1 MYKVSRL
8 LHLVRQNGLQHTVFI
23 ENTYPSKKKND
34 KEAFDNTG
42 FFCFLFLI
50 AYFMSLWQLLHLFYK
65 VFPPCVL
72 RKAQVLTKHRIR
84 TFSMGYWTLSVILK
98 HHWVTEFFFKDYIS
112 R

>member
-42 FFCFLFLI
+42 FLF
-50 AYFMSLWQLLHLFYK
+50 F
-65 VFPPCVL
+65 
-72 RKAQVLTKHRIR
+72 
-84 TFSMGYWTLSVILK
+84 IL
-98 HHWVTEFFFKDYIS
+98 FFFNCLVYEFMAALALIL
-112 R
+112 